1 MSVAQVD
8 VEAQLALARAALDP
22 NAAIAAAPAAD
33 NARVELEAPAGVAA
47 PARVPGITLD
57 IEIVPPPPFSRW
69 RWFLCWALLKLAA
82 RVYPF
87 KLDLYRT
94 PRAWE

>member
-1 MSVAQVD
+1 MSRAQDD

-33 NARVELEAPAGVAA
+33 RARVELESPAGVAA
-47 PARVPGITLD
+47 PARVPAITLD
-57 IEIVPPPPFSRW
+57 IEIAPPAAFSRW
-69 RWFLCWALLKLAA
+69 RWMLCWMLLKLAA
-82 RVYPF
+82 RIYPF

-94 PRAWE
+94 PHSWE